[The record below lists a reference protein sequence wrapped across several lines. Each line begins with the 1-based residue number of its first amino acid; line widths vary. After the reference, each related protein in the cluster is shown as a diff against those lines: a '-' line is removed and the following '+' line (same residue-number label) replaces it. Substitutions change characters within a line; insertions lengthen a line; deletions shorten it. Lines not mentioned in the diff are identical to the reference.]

1 MDAEFIRDVRPG
13 EIVVVDENGFQS
25 YQSGITADTALCIF
39 EYVYFARPDSDIDGI
54 SVARAREEMGRRL
67 ARAYP
72 VEADLVGGVP
82 DSATPSAV
90 GFAEESGI
98 PFKLVLAK
106 NRYVGR
112 TFIQPSQ
119 SLRERGVKLKL
130 NAMRRNV
137 YGKRVVLIDDSI
149 VRGTTCKKIVE
160 MLRLAGAR
168 EVHMRISSPP
178 VLCPCFFGIDTP
190 SHEQLIGSKHTVEEI
205 RKIIGAD
212 TLEYLTRE
220 DLLKSVEGA
229 GCNFCTGC
237 FDGNYPMDMK
247 QALAETEG
255 LDLSD
260 FFKED

>member
-1 MDAEFIRDVRPG
+1 MNAEFIRDVRPG